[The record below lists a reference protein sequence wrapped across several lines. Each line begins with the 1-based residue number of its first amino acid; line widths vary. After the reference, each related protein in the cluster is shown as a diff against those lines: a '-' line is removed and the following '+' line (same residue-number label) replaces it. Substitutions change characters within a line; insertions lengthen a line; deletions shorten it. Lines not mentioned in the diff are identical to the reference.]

1 LFAPLQEIGILPRH
15 IEANLYVPKLFA
27 QAAFKKER
35 RPPAAP
41 KARLRHD
48 APCRLPARSGTRV
61 PASIRFCGARREP
74 AAGRAR
80 AAAEQRLLKL
90 VFQRQ
95 HHQQDGCLLLLCLH
109 ARRRA
114 LR

>member
-48 APCRLPARSGTRV
+48 AGPAPSPLGYSRTRQHPVLRRTAGAGSGTGSCRSG
-61 PASIRFCGARREP
+61 AARP
-74 AAGRAR
+74 VGRGPR
-80 AAAEQRLLKL
+80 
-90 VFQRQ
+90 
-95 HHQQDGCLLLLCLH
+95 
-109 ARRRA
+109 
-114 LR
+114 